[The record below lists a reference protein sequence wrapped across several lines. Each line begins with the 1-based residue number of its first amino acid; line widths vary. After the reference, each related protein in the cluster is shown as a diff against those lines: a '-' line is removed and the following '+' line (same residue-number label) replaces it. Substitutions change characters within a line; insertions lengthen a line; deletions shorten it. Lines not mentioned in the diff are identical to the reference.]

1 MKENSEIMKES
12 YRENIELNLKS
23 FDHFLP
29 KDSLV
34 STKRL
39 DQLYALTRNL
49 RKNLEKKQFNDSS
62 LNVFLE
68 KENINL
74 QKMDKDILE
83 IQNVI
88 QTKYDLP
95 TQQTGIA
102 PSDKFYHY
110 DNFEQSLE
118 QKLNSINS
126 NLSLFPLN
134 LGNNSCNSLL
144 LSTVDKK
151 PISCRFVKN
160 SNMTNTVKRPETNSM
175 FKTFNNI
182 INQNSLNNSSNSKF
196 TLQYCR

>member
-68 KENINL
+68 KENINH
-74 QKMDKDILE
+74 QKMD
-83 IQNVI
+83 
-88 QTKYDLP
+88 
-95 TQQTGIA
+95 
-102 PSDKFYHY
+102 
-110 DNFEQSLE
+110 
-118 QKLNSINS
+118 
-126 NLSLFPLN
+126 
-134 LGNNSCNSLL
+134 
-144 LSTVDKK
+144 
-151 PISCRFVKN
+151 
-160 SNMTNTVKRPETNSM
+160 
-175 FKTFNNI
+175 
-182 INQNSLNNSSNSKF
+182 
-196 TLQYCR
+196 